1 MIIAVDGTA
10 GSGKGTLSKELSTVL
25 KLKHLDTGLLYRAV
39 SLEIINL
46 KIDKKNF
53 ELNAI
58 KVAESLSW
66 KKLNEFNHCWKH
78 FK

>member
-10 GSGKGTLSKELSTVL
+10 GSGKGTLSKELSKVL

-58 KVAESLSW
+58 KVAESLV
-66 KKLNEFNHCWKH
+66 
-78 FK
+78 